1 MIVVKIP
8 SALHCSWY
16 YPRNGKFDLDS
27 SENTFIKTGGTT
39 RSRYVNSWD
48 KIYIYAT
55 ITILAIYIK
64 F

>member
-39 RSRYVNSWD
+39 RSRYVNSRSRYVNSWD

-55 ITILAIYIK
+55 ITI
-64 F
+64 